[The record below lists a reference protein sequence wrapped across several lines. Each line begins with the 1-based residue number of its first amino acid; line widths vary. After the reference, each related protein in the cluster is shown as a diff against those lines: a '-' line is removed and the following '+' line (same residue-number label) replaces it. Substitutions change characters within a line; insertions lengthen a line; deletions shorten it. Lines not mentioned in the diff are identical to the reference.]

1 MEFKGTKGHWSYK
14 AGNVNQLTVVKIGD
28 AHEFELEIN
37 GKNRIEEEI
46 ANAQL
51 ISCAPEMLD
60 MLNKFIEAVEDEK
73 IIIKENFD
81 NDSIENYG
89 NRLYSEFK
97 QLIKKA
103 TEI

>member
-1 MEFKGTKGHWSYK
+1 MEFKGTKGEWSYI
-14 AGNVNQLTVVKIGD
+14 AGNINQLTVIKIGD

-51 ISCAPEMLD
+51 ISCAPEILEMLEKVCIKLKGNGFP
-60 MLNKFIEAVEDEK
+60 MLQTEIE
-73 IIIKENFD
+73 
-81 NDSIENYG
+81 
-89 NRLYSEFK
+89 